1 MSCVVKDYILAR
13 CDACCVLLWFVSVE
27 MNPCTEIKMF
37 VELAGSLR
45 FAHYCSIDENRVEVG
60 FK

>member
-1 MSCVVKDYILAR
+1 MAR

-27 MNPCTEIKMF
+27 MNKCAEIKML
-37 VELAGSLR
+37 VELVASFR
-45 FAHYCSIDENRVEVG
+45 FADSRSIDESRVEIV